1 MNGAKQRSKLDLAGL
16 AVGPGQ
22 ARRGHR
28 AAGPMGT
35 LLLITRHSQNV
46 RSLEMLFYLT
56 ENLTHLSESRDSLAI
71 GEGLEGGCALGGG
84 GLNLATP
91 QCILANQVNARLGLT
106 NGSTGGTVSKFGRI
120 CFGET

>member
-84 GLNLATP
+84 AKFS
-91 QCILANQVNARLGLT
+91 NAAMHIGKS
-106 NGSTGGTVSKFGRI
+106 GKCASWADQ
-120 CFGET
+120 